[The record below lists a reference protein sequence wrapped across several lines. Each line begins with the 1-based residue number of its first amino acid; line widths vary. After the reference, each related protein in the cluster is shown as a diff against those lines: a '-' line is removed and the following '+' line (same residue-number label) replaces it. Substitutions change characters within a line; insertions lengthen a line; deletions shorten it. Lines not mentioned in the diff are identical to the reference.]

1 MHTYSFSPSLDKIR
15 SVNTWLPSNSAIDHS
30 LLSARTTHK
39 MKIISIR
46 RLFERI
52 TPLLLSL
59 FPFHFVSLFHTVSLL
74 VCFDVPVA
82 WLMFGTRELNIPRR
96 SIPLFHAKYRL
107 WISEI
112 VIKNVS
118 LSIDWLVKWS
128 TLNHTKIIV
137 LCSRGSMSSA
147 SFFLSLL
154 SLWSALD
161 GFV

>member
-1 MHTYSFSPSLDKIR
+1 
-15 SVNTWLPSNSAIDHS
+15 
-30 LLSARTTHK
+30 

-52 TPLLLSL
+52 ASPLLSL

-96 SIPLFHAKYRL
+96 SIPHFRAKYRL

-118 LSIDWLVKWS
+118 LSIDRLVKWS
-128 TLNHTKIIV
+128 MLNHTKIIV
-137 LCSRGSMSSA
+137 LCLCSRGDRYLLLPF
-147 SFFLSLL
+147 SFGLVRFGSDPLWTDSCNLFLLFNSL
-154 SLWSALD
+154 AI
-161 GFV
+161 